1 MYVTEFKVFTL
12 KKRVLFGDA
21 LKGIIALINCSKKLK
36 FNINY
41 LYLKD
46 YILDL
51 DRISSFESLDELY
64 HDMFKTFVPTSE
76 MLNKIKIKSYIN
88 KELSK
93 IIDVSLSNQNL
104 SSNFLEYIY
113 SYFLEEFIDY
123 FLDSDFSK
131 EDKIELIFDIP
142 VDNIDLIYSNYYDL
156 DIEEKI
162 EKFKHELI
170 IFSMYSHIGALTEES
185 FVIVDLDEEETNEE
199 AEQVLLIEF
208 KVINKIA

>member
-88 KELSK
+88 KEISN
-93 IIDVSLSNQNL
+93 IIDVLLSNHTL
-104 SSNFLEYIY
+104 SCNFLEYIY
-113 SYFLEEFIDY
+113 SYFLDEFIDY
-123 FLDSDFSK
+123 FLDSDFSRG
-131 EDKIELIFDIP
+131 DKLEVVFDIP
-142 VDNIDLIYSNYYDL
+142 VDNIDVIYSNYENV

-162 EKFKHELI
+162 EKFKHEMM

>member
-76 MLNKIKIKSYIN
+76 MLNKNKIKSYIN

-170 IFSMYSHIGALTEES
+170 IFSMYSHIGTLKKDS
-185 FVIVDLDEEETNEE
+185 FVIVNENDDFE
-199 AEQVLLIEF
+199 YKNQVLLIEF
-208 KVINKIA
+208 KVINKMV

>member
-36 FNINY
+36 FNIDY

-46 YILDL
+46 YLLDL

-76 MLNKIKIKSYIN
+76 IFNKIKIKSYIN

-93 IIDVSLSNQNL
+93 IIDVSLSNQTL
-104 SSNFLEYIY
+104 SCNFLEYIY
-113 SYFLEEFIDY
+113 SYFLEEFIDC
-123 FLDSDFSK
+123 FLKSDFSK
-131 EDKIELIFDIP
+131 EDKIELVFDIP

-162 EKFKHELI
+162 EKFKNEII
-170 IFSMYSHIGALTEES
+170 IFSMYSHIGILKKDS
-185 FVIVDLDEEETNEE
+185 FVIVNENDDFE
-199 AEQVLLIEF
+199 YKHQVLLIEF
-208 KVINKIA
+208 KVINKMV

>member
-170 IFSMYSHIGALTEES
+170 IFSMYSHIGTLKKDS
-185 FVIVDLDEEETNEE
+185 FVIVNGNDDFEYKN
-199 AEQVLLIEF
+199 QVLLIEF
-208 KVINKIA
+208 KVINKMV

>member
-12 KKRVLFGDA
+12 KKRVLFFFF

-170 IFSMYSHIGALTEES
+170 IFSMYSQIGTLKKDS
-185 FVIVDLDEEETNEE
+185 FVIVNENDDFE
-199 AEQVLLIEF
+199 YKNQVLLIEF
-208 KVINKIA
+208 KVINKMV

>member
-170 IFSMYSHIGALTEES
+170 IFSMYSHIGTLKKDS
-185 FVIVDLDEEETNEE
+185 FVIVNENDDFE
-199 AEQVLLIEF
+199 YKNQVLLIEF
-208 KVINKIA
+208 KVINKMV

>member
-131 EDKIELIFDIP
+131 EDKIQLIFDIP

-170 IFSMYSHIGALTEES
+170 IFSMYSHIGTLKKDS
-185 FVIVDLDEEETNEE
+185 FVIVNENDDFE
-199 AEQVLLIEF
+199 YKNQVLLIEF
-208 KVINKIA
+208 KVINKMV

>member
-113 SYFLEEFIDY
+113 SYFL
-123 FLDSDFSK
+123 
-131 EDKIELIFDIP
+131 
-142 VDNIDLIYSNYYDL
+142 
-156 DIEEKI
+156 
-162 EKFKHELI
+162 
-170 IFSMYSHIGALTEES
+170 
-185 FVIVDLDEEETNEE
+185 
-199 AEQVLLIEF
+199 
-208 KVINKIA
+208 

>member
-170 IFSMYSHIGALTEES
+170 IFSMYSNIGTLKKDS
-185 FVIVDLDEEETNEE
+185 FVIVNENDDFE
-199 AEQVLLIEF
+199 YKNQVLLIEF
-208 KVINKIA
+208 KVINKMV

>member
-162 EKFKHELI
+162 EKFKNEMI
-170 IFSMYSHIGALTEES
+170 IFSMYSHIGTLKKDS
-185 FVIVDLDEEETNEE
+185 FVIVNENDDFE
-199 AEQVLLIEF
+199 YKNQVLLIEF
-208 KVINKIA
+208 KVINKMV